1 MYSLEMHLT
10 AMLLGTINNN
20 NLVIFNYSAAT
31 PPGPT
36 SPDVYD
42 PFEPTKSA
50 SQSPSDSEHANADE
64 NKRID
69 DISKPPKPVDLVMA
83 FMNSKA
89 SVEAAASKLSNTLEG
104 ENNETNNAS
113 DDTNVSPY
121 KDKSNDEPIATAKSS
136 GIHVLSNIL
145 LSSSKDVSS
154 RLQQPQAGPSRA
166 LPNLSAGNSISPMK
180 YGIGSIIS
188 KLPLP
193 KMSKPMRHNG
203 NDDDMDIASPYSP
216 GADDYEDLFE
226 PPPASPSNQQSS
238 TSHKKHSSRMTTTK
252 PAATAALA
260 SSKIE
265 TTFDDL
271 FGGSPI
277 NKKQPKRRPS
287 KHSSSIKGMYRLKF
301 EFEFAFVRFPFIE
314 HRKGRFYSFV
324 Q

>member
-1 MYSLEMHLT
+1 
-10 AMLLGTINNN
+10 
-20 NLVIFNYSAAT
+20 
-31 PPGPT
+31 
-36 SPDVYD
+36 
-42 PFEPTKSA
+42 
-50 SQSPSDSEHANADE
+50 
-64 NKRID
+64 
-69 DISKPPKPVDLVMA
+69 MA

-89 SVEAAASKLSNTLEG
+89 SVEAATSKLSNTLEG
-104 ENNETNNAS
+104 EKSETHNAS

-121 KDKSNDEPIATAKSS
+121 KEKSNDEPSALAKSS

-145 LSSSKDVSS
+145 LASSKDISS
-154 RLQQPQAGPSRA
+154 RLQQPQAGPSRT
-166 LPNLSAGNSISPMK
+166 LPGLSAGNSISPMK
-180 YGIGSIIS
+180 YGAGSIIT

-238 TSHKKHSSRMTTTK
+238 TSHKKHSSRMTATK
-252 PAATAALA
+252 PATATTLA

-265 TTFDDL
+265 NTFDDL
-271 FGGSPI
+271 FGSVSPI

-287 KHSSSIKGMYRLKF
+287 KHSSSIKGMYRFK
-301 EFEFAFVRFPFIE
+301 FEFAFVRFPFIE
-314 HRKGRFYSFV
+314 HRKIHFYLFV